1 MRKINEEI
9 KEQEG
14 RKIRRESERMLQE
27 DQDIGEAKRIAGR
40 KLLTEI
46 LKANDDAQEAR
57 IKAKEFEK
65 EEEARRQVYVHEKEK
80 RDLAY
85 QEAQDK
91 IKQEREMETAR
102 QAELKLDVLQ
112 VCWSLGYYMHVSGL
126 QNSNPTVKTNAMVE
140 TRIRSKR
147 IWISTCEN
155 IFLLAQA
162 SSIAREGT
170 GQTSCGRWSSST
182 EGPGRAR
189 TRMEG
194 ERAS

>member
-14 RKIRRESERMLQE
+14 RKIRRESERMLKE
-27 DQDIGEAKRIAGR
+27 DQDIAEAKRIAGR
-40 KLLTEI
+40 KLLIEI

-91 IKQEREMETAR
+91 IKKEREMETAR
-102 QAELKLDVLQ
+102 QAELQLDLSV
-112 VCWSLGYYMHVSGL
+112 VSLCYFMHCSGL
-126 QNSNPTVKTNAMVE
+126 QHSNPTVKTNAM
-140 TRIRSKR
+140 
-147 IWISTCEN
+147 
-155 IFLLAQA
+155 
-162 SSIAREGT
+162 
-170 GQTSCGRWSSST
+170 
-182 EGPGRAR
+182 
-189 TRMEG
+189 
-194 ERAS
+194 